1 MASRSDLFRNVGMI
15 LFVLWALLFL
25 GGAMGEIFEIDAL
38 RKVTDIKS
46 IFLR

>member
-1 MASRSDLFRNVGMI
+1 MKRKLGVI
-15 LFVLWALLFL
+15 LLVTWALLFL

-38 RKVTDIKS
+38 RRVTDVKG